1 MNLKELKAR
10 IDFLIEAYPDTE
22 NLKVVITTKGNSM
35 CGREYTNIKS
45 IDRGFDWEHNQIR
58 IDPEDNLWKG
68 NWVERNEV

>member
-10 IDFLIEAYPDTE
+10 IDFLIKAYPDAE

-35 CGREYTNIKS
+35 GGREYTNIKS
-45 IDRGFDWEHNQIR
+45 INRGFDWEHNQIR

-68 NWVERNEV
+68 N